1 MADQKIE
8 NLLELSLDVDEQ
20 TREKSENL
28 QVGYDTQDAKWEI
41 ILRYSGEMGNLSERY
56 ENWVDLLG
64 GFAIAEV
71 TREQLL
77 QLSEEPLVEFIEKPK
92 ALSFAVYEGKLVS
105 CIPPVQRPPYSLTG
119 QGILVGIVDSG
130 IDIFHPDF
138 RKEDGTTRIVGLWD
152 QTLTPEEG
160 SGQAPPE
167 GYQRGVYFS
176 EEDINTILQNES
188 RSPTQDRSGHGTH
201 VAGIAAGNG
210 RASRG
215 ENRGVAYE
223 ADILVVKLGSPTAE
237 GFPQTAQLMQGIDFC
252 VRMSIRRNEPL
263 ALNLSY
269 GNNYGSH
276 TGTSLIETYVET
288 VANKGRTTIC
298 VGSGNEG
305 NLARH
310 AAVELMMGM
319 NSLIEFVVAPG
330 EYNLAIQIWKQYTD
344 SFQIRLTSP
353 SGDEIILG
361 EDLQGMY
368 RYVIDGTELLWYFGD
383 PAPYSIV
390 QEIYFELLPE
400 GVSSNIRSGVWKIVF
415 IPKMVV
421 DGQIDLWMPSGS
433 SINRETGF
441 LISDADRTLTI
452 PSTASRPITVG
463 AYNGDTDS
471 YAPFSG
477 RGYVCCGWV
486 KPDLVAPGVDILSCS
501 PGGGYVSR
509 TGTSMACPF
518 VTGSAALL
526 MQYGIVEG
534 RDPYLFGQKVKAF
547 LIRGARQLPAFE
559 EYPNDSV
566 GWGALCVRDSLPG

>member
-276 TGTSLIETYVET
+276 TGTSLIETYLDT
-288 VANKGRTTIC
+288 VANMGRTTIC

-547 LIRGARQLPAFE
+547 LIRGARQLQAFE

>member
-201 VAGIAAGNG
+201 VAGIAAGDG

-215 ENRGVAYE
+215 EN
-223 ADILVVKLGSPTAE
+223 
-237 GFPQTAQLMQGIDFC
+237 
-252 VRMSIRRNEPL
+252 N
-263 ALNLSY
+263 
-269 GNNYGSH
+269 
-276 TGTSLIETYVET
+276 
-288 VANKGRTTIC
+288 
-298 VGSGNEG
+298 
-305 NLARH
+305 
-310 AAVELMMGM
+310 
-319 NSLIEFVVAPG
+319 
-330 EYNLAIQIWKQYTD
+330 
-344 SFQIRLTSP
+344 
-353 SGDEIILG
+353 
-361 EDLQGMY
+361 
-368 RYVIDGTELLWYFGD
+368 
-383 PAPYSIV
+383 
-390 QEIYFELLPE
+390 
-400 GVSSNIRSGVWKIVF
+400 
-415 IPKMVV
+415 
-421 DGQIDLWMPSGS
+421 
-433 SINRETGF
+433 
-441 LISDADRTLTI
+441 
-452 PSTASRPITVG
+452 
-463 AYNGDTDS
+463 
-471 YAPFSG
+471 
-477 RGYVCCGWV
+477 
-486 KPDLVAPGVDILSCS
+486 
-501 PGGGYVSR
+501 
-509 TGTSMACPF
+509 
-518 VTGSAALL
+518 
-526 MQYGIVEG
+526 
-534 RDPYLFGQKVKAF
+534 
-547 LIRGARQLPAFE
+547 
-559 EYPNDSV
+559 
-566 GWGALCVRDSLPG
+566 